1 MRHTSEGGGER
12 RSCGKILWNLQ
23 IQADKQAM
31 ANQADIVMVDKKAVV
46 MDVAVPKDIT
56 KKEHEKLEKYQ
67 VLRGPPGD
75 VFFSSSSNICQPNKL
90 YVGTFDEAF

>member
-1 MRHTSEGGGER
+1 MGHTSKGGGER
-12 RSCGKILWNLQ
+12 RSCGKILWDLQ

-31 ANQADIVMVDKKAVV
+31 ANQADIVMVVV

-67 VLRGPPGD
+67 VLRGPAGD

-90 YVGTFDEAF
+90 YVATFDEAF